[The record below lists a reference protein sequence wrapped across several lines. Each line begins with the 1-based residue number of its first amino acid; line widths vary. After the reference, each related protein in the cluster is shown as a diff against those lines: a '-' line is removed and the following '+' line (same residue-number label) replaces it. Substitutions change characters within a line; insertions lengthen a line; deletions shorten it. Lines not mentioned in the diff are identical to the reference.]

1 MTIDLD
7 WAFLKNFLTNNYR
20 IQAYKQK
27 ILFRL
32 TETGSV
38 HVCVNFMFFRLPHL
52 NRLIGP
58 L

>member
-7 WAFLKNFLTNNYR
+7 WAFLKKFLTNNYR

-27 ILFRL
+27 ILSRL

-38 HVCVNFMFFRLPHL
+38 HVCVLALYFLDYL
-52 NRLIGP
+52 V
-58 L
+58 

>member
-7 WAFLKNFLTNNYR
+7 WAFLKNFLTNNNR

-27 ILFRL
+27 ILSRL
-32 TETGSV
+32 TETGPV
-38 HVCVNFMFFRLPHL
+38 HVCVNFMFFKLPRL
-52 NRLIGP
+52 NRLICP